1 MSFSRLAADLLKRNT
16 TASPVDL
23 GVMRCWV
30 FGLLFVHYTRHD
42 FAAFARLPTVL
53 WRPPFLLRS
62 ISMEFFAPAR
72 VEALQVAWL
81 VLLAFACI
89 GLWVRI
95 SSLGALLVGAVLLWF
110 ENTIAYANAKDV
122 LIIWAMYALA
132 VLSTPDQF
140 SIDRLLFRRRFEDAS
155 RGAMLDKGESLAI
168 YFVRAMLALMFCC
181 AALSKLRTSGIHWG
195 TNGTL
200 ANLFASKALT
210 WDRSPRVP
218 GLAEALARHPM
229 WCDVLARGVL
239 PLELSAPLVL
249 VSEWARRLVAPALFV
264 MLASFWLVLGIS
276 FPMTLVCFVFFVRFG
291 DEVKLPASD
300 RTGATSPPRV
310 LFDAGSRWCRACV
323 RYFEKKAASKSVEFT
338 PADDARADALLR
350 DAHVSWSRGY
360 RWLLLKGDTAYR
372 GSTAF
377 IEMLAILGGVWRL
390 GCLLYLIPRCLRD
403 PLRPL
408 GRPRHMRAGSTGW
421 R

>member
-30 FGLLFVHYTRHD
+30 FGLLFVHYVRHD

-53 WRPPFLLRS
+53 WRPPFWLRS
-62 ISMEFFAPAR
+62 LSMEFFEPSR
-72 VEALQVAWL
+72 VEALHGAWL

-95 SSLGALLVGAVLLWF
+95 SGLGALLVGVILLWF

-132 VLSTPDQF
+132 VLSTPDQL
-140 SIDRLLFRRRFEDAS
+140 SVDRLLFRRRFEDAS
-155 RGAMLDKGESLAI
+155 RGAMLDKGKFFAI
-168 YFVRAMLALMFCC
+168 HFVRVMLALMFCC

-200 ANLFASKALT
+200 ANLFAAKALT
-210 WDRSPRVP
+210 WDRSPRLP

-239 PLELSAPLVL
+239 LLELSAPLVL
-249 VSEWARRLVAPALFV
+249 VSQWARRLVAPALFV
-264 MLASFWLVLGIS
+264 MLASFWLLLGIS
-276 FPMTLVCFVFFVRFG
+276 FPMTLVCFVFFLRFG
-291 DEVKLPASD
+291 DEVELPASH
-300 RTGATSPPRV
+300 RTGATGPPRV

-323 RYFEKKAASKSVEFT
+323 RYFEKKAASKSLELI
-338 PADDARADALLR
+338 PADDARADELLR
-350 DAHVSWSRGY
+350 DAHVSWSRGR
-360 RWLLLKGDTAYR
+360 RWLLLKGNTAYR
-372 GSTAF
+372 GSAAF
-377 IEMLAILGGVWRL
+377 IEMLAIMGGVWRL

-403 PLRPL
+403 PLSSRR
-408 GRPRHMRAGSTGW
+408 GA
-421 R
+421 

>member
-30 FGLLFVHYTRHD
+30 FGLLFVHYVRHD

-53 WRPPFLLRS
+53 WRPPFWLRS
-62 ISMEFFAPAR
+62 LSMEFFEPSR
-72 VEALQVAWL
+72 VEALHGAWL

-95 SSLGALLVGAVLLWF
+95 SGLGALLVGVILLWF

-132 VLSTPDQF
+132 VLSTPDQL
-140 SIDRLLFRRRFEDAS
+140 SVDRLLFRRRFEDAS
-155 RGAMLDKGESLAI
+155 RGAMLDKGEFFAI
-168 YFVRAMLALMFCC
+168 HFVRAMLALMFCC

-200 ANLFASKALT
+200 ANLFAAKALT
-210 WDRSPRVP
+210 WDRSPRLP

-276 FPMTLVCFVFFVRFG
+276 FPMTLVCFVFFLRFS
-291 DEVKLPASD
+291 DAVELSASY
-300 RTGATSPPRV
+300 RTGATSPPHV

-323 RYFEKKAASKSVEFT
+323 RYVGKKAASKSLEFT

-360 RWLLLKGDTAYR
+360 SWLLLKGDTAYR
-372 GSTAF
+372 GSSAF
-377 IEMLAILGGVWRL
+377 IEMLAIMGGVWRL

-403 PLRPL
+403 PLSSRR
-408 GRPRHMRAGSTGW
+408 GA
-421 R
+421 

>member
-1 MSFSRLAADLLKRNT
+1 MSFSRLATDLLKRNM

-30 FGLLFVHYTRHD
+30 FGLLFVHYVRHD
-42 FAAFARLPTVL
+42 FAAFTRLPTVL
-53 WRPPFLLRS
+53 WRPPVWLRS
-62 ISMEFFAPAR
+62 VSMEFFEPST
-72 VEALQVAWL
+72 VEALHVAWL

-95 SSLGALLVGAVLLWF
+95 SGLGALLVGVILLWF

-122 LIIWAMYALA
+122 LTIWAMYALA

-140 SIDRLLFRRRFEDAS
+140 SVDRLLFKRRFEDKS
-155 RGAMLDKGESLAI
+155 SGATLDKGEFFAI
-168 YFVRAMLALMFCC
+168 NFVRAMLALMFLS
-181 AALSKLRTSGIHWG
+181 AAFSKLRTSGIYWG

-200 ANLFASKALT
+200 ANLFAAKALT

-218 GLAEALARHPM
+218 GLAEALARHPK

-239 PLELSAPLVL
+239 LLELSAPLVL
-249 VSEWARRLVAPALFV
+249 VSKWARRLVAPALFV

-276 FPMTLVCFVFFVRFG
+276 FPMTLVCFVFFLRFG
-291 DEVKLPASD
+291 DQMELPASD
-300 RTGATSPPRV
+300 RTNATGPPRV
-310 LFDAGSRWCRACV
+310 VFDAGSRWCRACV
-323 RYFEKKAASKSVEFT
+323 RCFEKKAASRLLELI

-350 DAHVSWSRGY
+350 DAHVSWSRGCK
-360 RWLLLKGDTAYR
+360 WLLLMGDTVYR
-372 GSTAF
+372 GSAAF
-377 IEMLAILGGVWRL
+377 IEMLAIIGGVWRL

-403 PLRPL
+403 PLGYR
-408 GRPRHMRAGSTGW
+408 RAA
-421 R
+421 

>member
-16 TASPVDL
+16 AASPVDL

-30 FGLLFVHYTRHD
+30 FGLLFVHYVRHD

-53 WRPPFLLRS
+53 WRPPFWLRS
-62 ISMEFFAPAR
+62 LSMEFFEPAR
-72 VEALQVAWL
+72 VEALHVAWL
-81 VLLAFACI
+81 VFLALACI

-95 SSLGALLVGAVLLWF
+95 SGLGALLVGVILLWF

-140 SIDRLLFRRRFEDAS
+140 SVDRLLFRRRFEDAS
-155 RGAMLDKGESLAI
+155 RGAMLDKGEFFAI

-181 AALSKLRTSGIHWG
+181 AALSKLRTSGVHWG

-200 ANLFASKALT
+200 ANLFAGKALT
-210 WDRSPRVP
+210 WDRSPRFP

-229 WCDVLARGVL
+229 WCDVLARGAL
-239 PLELSAPLVL
+239 LLELSAPLVL

-276 FPMTLVCFVFFVRFG
+276 FPMTLVCFVFFLRFG
-291 DEVKLPASD
+291 DEMEFPASD
-300 RTGATSPPRV
+300 RTGATGPPRV
-310 LFDAGSRWCRACV
+310 VFDAGSRWCRACV
-323 RYFEKKAASKSVEFT
+323 RWFEKKAASKSLELT

-350 DAHVSWSRGY
+350 DAHVSWSRGCK
-360 RWLLLKGDTAYR
+360 WLLLKGDTAYR
-372 GSTAF
+372 GSAAF
-377 IEMLAILGGVWRL
+377 IEMLAIIGGVWRL
-390 GCLLYLIPRCLRD
+390 SCLLYLIPRCLRD
-403 PLRPL
+403 PLCSR
-408 GRPRHMRAGSTGW
+408 GGA
-421 R
+421 

>member
-30 FGLLFVHYTRHD
+30 FGLLFVHYVRHD

-53 WRPPFLLRS
+53 WRPPFWLRS
-62 ISMEFFAPAR
+62 LSMEFFEPAR
-72 VEALQVAWL
+72 VEALHVAWL

-95 SSLGALLVGAVLLWF
+95 SSLGALLVGVILLWF

-140 SIDRLLFRRRFEDAS
+140 SVDRLLFRRRFADAS

-200 ANLFASKALT
+200 ANLCASKALT

-218 GLAEALARHPM
+218 GLAEACARHPM
-229 WCDVLARGVL
+229 WGDVLARGVL

-276 FPMTLVCFVFFVRFG
+276 FPMTLVCFVFFLRFS
-291 DEVKLPASD
+291 DEMELPVSD
-300 RTGATSPPRV
+300 RTGTTGPPRV
-310 LFDAGSRWCRACV
+310 VFDAGSRWCRAWV
-323 RYFEKKAASKSVEFT
+323 RCFEKKAVSKSLELT

-350 DAHVSWSRGY
+350 DADVLWSRGC
-360 RWLLLKGDTAYR
+360 RWLLLRGDTAYR

-377 IEMLAILGGVWRL
+377 IEILAIMGGVWRL
-390 GCLLYLIPRCLRD
+390 GCLLYLIPLCLRD
-403 PLRPL
+403 PLSSRR
-408 GRPRHMRAGSTGW
+408 GA
-421 R
+421 

>member
-16 TASPVDL
+16 TASSLDL

-30 FGLLFVHYTRHD
+30 FGLLFVHYARHD

-53 WRPPFLLRS
+53 WRPPFWLRS
-62 ISMEFFAPAR
+62 VSMEAFEPSR
-72 VEALQVAWL
+72 VEALHIAWL
-81 VLLAFACI
+81 VFLAFACI

-95 SSLGALLVGAVLLWF
+95 SSLGALVVGVILLWF

-140 SIDRLLFRRRFEDAS
+140 SVDRLLFRRRFEHAS
-155 RGAMLDKGESLAI
+155 RGAMLDKGELFAI
-168 YFVRAMLALMFCC
+168 HFVRAMLALMFCC
-181 AALSKLRTSGIHWG
+181 AALAKLRTSGIHWG

-200 ANLFASKALT
+200 ANLFAAKALT

-229 WCDVLARGVL
+229 WGDVLARGVL
-239 PLELSAPLVL
+239 LLELSAPLVL

-276 FPMTLVCFVFFVRFG
+276 FPMTLVCFVFFLRFS
-291 DEVKLPASD
+291 DEMKLRESD
-300 RTGATSPPRV
+300 RTGPTGPPRV
-310 LFDAGSRWCRACV
+310 VFDAGSRWCRACV
-323 RYFEKKAASKSVEFT
+323 RRFEKKAASKSLEIT

-350 DAHVSWSRGY
+350 DAHVSWSRGCT
-360 RWLLLKGDTAYR
+360 WLLLKGDTAYR
-372 GSTAF
+372 GSAAF
-377 IEMLAILGGVWRL
+377 IEMLAIIGGVWRL

-403 PLRPL
+403 PLSFR
-408 GRPRHMRAGSTGW
+408 RRA
-421 R
+421 